1 MKFFESQWKEFEMIS
16 MNLATA
22 VAFAAIVVLVCLSIR
37 TLRRKGTCGHK
48 EHCGGCSG
56 SCLEG
61 CSHSGSD
68 SLAAEVRDRLS
79 RMG

>member
-1 MKFFESQWKEFEMIS
+1 MIS

-22 VAFAAIVVLVCLSIR
+22 VAFAAVVALVCLSVR

-56 SCLEG
+56 SCSES
-61 CSHSGSD
+61 CSCPNAD
-68 SLAAEVRDRLS
+68 SMAAEVRDRLA
-79 RMG
+79 RMS